1 MLPLHK
7 HTEGSEKAR
16 ALAAPAVLWP
26 RAAQRLKR
34 ASVPYLF
41 ILPFFA
47 VLAVFLAYPLGYAF
61 NLSLYRTQLVG
72 GTKYI
77 GLQNYVQVF
86 HDPYFWAGVRNM
98 VIFGCIQ
105 VPIMLGLALVFALL
119 LDSGIP
125 RLRRVFRLGY
135 FLPFAV
141 PSAVAA
147 LMWGSL
153 YGQSFGPIAQV
164 AHALHLGTPGFLTES
179 GILPSIGNV
188 VTWQYTGY
196 NMIIMFAAL
205 QAIPPDLYEAARI
218 DGAKE
223 WQIALRIKIPQ
234 IMPAIVVT
242 CIFSIIGTLQLF
254 SEPQIFQAAAPSAV
268 SEFVTPNLYVYT
280 LAFTDQELNYAAA
293 VAFTLGLVIAVI
305 SSLFLFVVYRRRAR

>member
-1 MLPLHK
+1 MPLLHAP
-7 HTEGSEKAR
+7 TEVSPKAR
-16 ALAAPAVLWP
+16 PLAAPAWLRTGVVQRVR
-26 RAAQRLKR
+26 RAL
-34 ASVPYLF
+34 VPYLF
-41 ILPFFA
+41 ILPFF
-47 VLAVFLAYPLGYAF
+47 VILLIFLVYPLGYAF
-61 NLSLYRTQLVG
+61 DLSLYRTQLVG
-72 GTKYI
+72 GTKFI
-77 GLQNYVQVF
+77 ALQNYVQVF

-105 VPIMLGLALVFALL
+105 VPIMLGLALLFALL

-125 RLRRVFRLGY
+125 RLRRILRLGY

-153 YGQSFGPIAQV
+153 YGQSFGPIAQI
-164 AHALHLGTPGFLTES
+164 AHALHFGTPGFLTER

-218 DGAKE
+218 DGARD
-223 WQIALRIKIPQ
+223 WQIALHIKIPQ
-234 IMPAIVVT
+234 ITPAIVVT

-268 SEFVTPNLYVYT
+268 SEFITPNLYVYT
-280 LAFTDQELNYAAA
+280 LAFTDQEVNYAAA
-293 VAFTLGLVIAVI
+293 VAFALGLVIALL